1 MTFRPLIDSEPL
13 SGSAARQLLQRV
25 VDTARSIGSNAI
37 VVFDLDSTLLDNS
50 PRQALIM
57 REYGREHGVA
67 PLVGVQSEH
76 WGGWDAKI
84 PMRNVGLS
92 EAEIEDHFEAFRQY
106 WWERFFSSQFCSED
120 APIAGAPEYARAVVD
135 SGARLF
141 YVTGRHEPMREG
153 TEACFRAHGL
163 PFPDADRV
171 QLLMKPGLD
180 EHDDAYKLR
189 TYEALRTAGQV
200 VAAFDNE
207 PAHINGY
214 FEAFPDALSVHLAT
228 DHSMREIRV
237 HPGIPSIF
245 DFASWLD
252 DLA

>member
-1 MTFRPLIDSEPL
+1 MTFHPLIDSDPL
-13 SGSAARQLLQRV
+13 TGAAARRLLQRV
-25 VDTARSIGSNAI
+25 VDTARHIGSDAI

-57 REYGREHGVA
+57 RKYGAEHGVEA
-67 PLVGVQSEH
+67 LTRVQSEH
-76 WGGWDAKI
+76 WRGWDARI
-84 PMRNVGLS
+84 PMQNVGLS
-92 EAEIEDHFEAFRQY
+92 SAEIDDHFEAFRQY
-106 WWERFFSSQFCSED
+106 WWERFFSSEFCAED
-120 APIAGAPEYARAVVD
+120 EPIAGAPEYARAIVD

-153 TEACFRAHGL
+153 TEACFRAHDL
-163 PFPDADRV
+163 PLPDASRI

-189 TYEALRTAGQV
+189 TYETLRGAGTV
-200 VAAFDNE
+200 VGAFDNE
-207 PAHINGY
+207 PTHINGY

-237 HPGIPSIF
+237 HSSIPSIL

-252 DLA
+252 D